1 MNTILRFTPMRSLLI
16 TTLVL
21 TASMP
26 LSACRSAGTGQEE
39 QAGRP
44 LTSVSTNSGIDDSR
58 RNAITRAI
66 EQVSPAVVGINVTE
80 VREYREMDPF
90 WRFFYGDR
98 VYRENVQSLGSG
110 FIVSSDGYIIT
121 NDHVA
126 GNASKIVVTMTDG
139 TKHDARVVGSDR
151 VTDIC
156 LIKIDDRD
164 DMPYLKLG
172 NSDDVIVGEWSIAFG
187 NPFGL
192 FSSSAKPTVTVG
204 VISATHLNLDQRDGR
219 VYRNMIQTDAAINSG
234 NSGGPLVNSLGEVI
248 GVNTVIFTPNQGSVG
263 LGFAV
268 PINLVREVV
277 ETLRAKGTV
286 DRNFYAGM
294 RVQTVNQAIARAY
307 RLERPEG
314 VIVAELDRRG
324 SAFAAGLEIADI
336 IVRANGEPVVS
347 AEALD
352 GLITYSRRGDVLE
365 LEVLRSGSR
374 KTIRM
379 ELKPR

>member
-1 MNTILRFTPMRSLLI
+1 MKLPTRIMHLRSLSAAMLVVI
-16 TTLVL
+16 TTVPLIACSTSGEDATPAPSRTL
-21 TASMP
+21 T
-26 LSACRSAGTGQEE
+26 T
-39 QAGRP
+39 
-44 LTSVSTNSGIDDSR
+44 TSVTSGIDDSR

-110 FIVSSDGYIIT
+110 FIISSDGYIIT

-139 TKHDARVVGSDR
+139 SKHDAKVIGSDR
-151 VTDIC
+151 VTDVC
-156 LIKIDDRD
+156 LIKIEDEKEL
-164 DMPYLKLG
+164 PFLKLG

-277 ETLRAKGTV
+277 EVLRAKGAV

-294 RVQTVNQAIARAY
+294 RVQTVNSAIARAY
-307 RLERPEG
+307 RLERAEG

-336 IVRANGEPVVS
+336 ILRANGEPVAS

-352 GLITYSRRGDVLE
+352 GLITYSRRGDILE
-365 LEVLRSGSR
+365 FEVLRAGTR
-374 KTIRM
+374 KTLRM
-379 ELKPR
+379 ELKAR

>member
-1 MNTILRFTPMRSLLI
+1 MNTILRFSPMRSLLI

-26 LSACRSAGTGQEE
+26 LSACRSAGTSQEE
-39 QAGRP
+39 HAGRP
-44 LTSVSTNSGIDDSR
+44 LTTVSAGSGIDDSR

-164 DMPYLKLG
+164 DMPFLKLG

>member
-1 MNTILRFTPMRSLLI
+1 MNTYFRITRMRSLLI
-16 TTLVL
+16 TGLVMI
-21 TASMP
+21 AGMP
-26 LSACRSAGTGQEE
+26 LSACRSTGDGRDE
-39 QAGRP
+39 QSGRP
-44 LTSVSTNSGIDDSR
+44 LTTVAASSGIDDSR

-156 LIKIDDRD
+156 LIKIDDRN
-164 DMPYLKLG
+164 DMPFLKLG

-277 ETLRAKGTV
+277 ETLRSKGSV

-307 RLERPEG
+307 RLERTEG

-365 LEVLRSGSR
+365 FEVLRAGAR

>member
-1 MNTILRFTPMRSLLI
+1 MNTILRFTRMRSLLI
-16 TTLVL
+16 TGLVL

-26 LSACRSAGTGQEE
+26 LSACRSTGDSQNDITS
-39 QAGRP
+39 RP
-44 LTSVSTNSGIDDSR
+44 LTTVAASSGIDDSR

-277 ETLRAKGTV
+277 ETLRAKGSV

-336 IVRANGEPVVS
+336 ILRANGEPVVS

>member
-1 MNTILRFTPMRSLLI
+1 MTRYLRITQLRSLLI
-16 TTLVL
+16 TALVVA
-21 TASMP
+21 ASTP
-26 LSACRSAGTGQEE
+26 LSACRSTGGSQDQ
-39 QAGRP
+39 QAGRT
-44 LTSVSTNSGIDDSR
+44 LTTVAASSGIDDSR

-66 EQVSPAVVGINVTE
+66 EKVSPAVVGINVTE

-277 ETLRAKGTV
+277 ETLRSKGSV

-307 RLERPEG
+307 RLDRAEG

-336 IVRANGEPVVS
+336 ILRANGEPIVS

-352 GLITYSRRGDVLE
+352 GMITYSRRGDVLE
-365 LEVLRSGSR
+365 FEVLRAGAR

>member
-1 MNTILRFTPMRSLLI
+1 MNTFFRITRVRSLLI
-16 TTLVL
+16 TAMVML
-21 TASMP
+21 AGIP
-26 LSACRSAGTGQEE
+26 LSACRSTDDGPE
-39 QAGRP
+39 QQPGRP
-44 LTSVSTNSGIDDSR
+44 LTTVAATSGIDDSR

-110 FIVSSDGYIIT
+110 FVVSSDGYIIT

-164 DMPYLKLG
+164 DMPFLKLG

-277 ETLRAKGTV
+277 ETLRSKGSV

-365 LEVLRSGSR
+365 FEVLRAGAR